1 MSTDMYGVRVLAVD
15 PDELRARLQGFVVYY
30 DVGSRTHIPL
40 PDEEPNTFLHFLW
53 EAASGYL
60 GDGDD
65 RTGPLGR
72 ALRMGR
78 YQRPPVHLRMHDFY
92 YERGG
97 TYPIWPD
104 RPSPCGRSTPRPAAS
119 STTMSTGWT
128 SGLQHRRRTG
138 GAGAVG
144 LRRRPTGGG

>member
-15 PDELRARLQGFVVYY
+15 PDELRARLKVFVVYY

-40 PDEEPNTFLHFLW
+40 PNEEPNTFLHFLW

-72 ALRMGR
+72 TPHKRTI
-78 YQRPPVHLRMHDFY
+78 HLYARV
-92 YERGG
+92 G
-97 TYPIWPD
+97 
-104 RPSPCGRSTPRPAAS
+104 S
-119 STTMSTGWT
+119 SVVKMD
-128 SGLQHRRRTG
+128 
-138 GAGAVG
+138 
-144 LRRRPTGGG
+144 

>member
-1 MSTDMYGVRVLAVD
+1 MTNVDRHLRRTGVA
-15 PDELRARLQGFVVYY
+15 PDELRARLQVFVVYY
-30 DVGSRTHIPL
+30 DLGSRTHIPL

-72 ALRMGR
+72 AVSTSQLLDYERADTNARRFISRVERVELRNYPLTDEQWEG
-78 YQRPPVHLRMHDFY
+78 MHDFY

-97 TYPIWPD
+97 AWKD
-104 RPSPCGRSTPRPAAS
+104 EDLLSRPSTRSGSPTAS
-119 STTMSTGWT
+119 GW
-128 SGLQHRRRTG
+128 SR
-138 GAGAVG
+138 
-144 LRRRPTGGG
+144 